1 MATIDREQL
10 CPACG
15 FNLGFRPWDGES
27 PSDEICPCWHI
38 QFGYH
43 DAVWGDAERR
53 KNIYAKWRA
62 DWIAAGMPWRGR
74 GQAAPHG
81 WSPGEQVE
89 RVGSGE

>member
-27 PSDEICPCWHI
+27 PSDEICPCCHI

-43 DAVWGDAERR
+43 DAVWGDAQRR
-53 KNIYAKWRA
+53 GEIL
-62 DWIAAGMPWRGR
+62 
-74 GQAAPHG
+74 
-81 WSPGEQVE
+81 SPGESKPAT
-89 RVGSGE
+89 SGRN